1 MKFIYT
7 CTCNT
12 NFERENRL
20 KRFAVYFYCF
30 SDNCCRVTA
39 GGNGSDPHLYESSR
53 SVIPS
58 TNDGSISERIP
69 TSNKI
74 CSLIPYL
81 KHCGYLV
88 WSMLGRMLTHCK
100 RIVTRTPQLRQTIA
114 VTRRQAVHQLNFAG
128 SQTLPSLN
136 SVIHYYTLHY

>member
-1 MKFIYT
+1 MKIFIHAHAT
-7 CTCNT
+7 LTSKGRIDSKGLLST
-12 NFERENRL
+12 SIASVITAAERLLEEWER
-20 KRFAVYFYCF
+20 
-30 SDNCCRVTA
+30 ST
-39 GGNGSDPHLYESSR
+39 SESSR

-74 CSLIPYL
+74 CSLISYL
-81 KHCGYLV
+81 KHCGDLV
-88 WSMLGRMLTHCK
+88 WCMLGRMLTLCK
-100 RIVTRTPQLRQTIA
+100 RIVTRTLWLRQTIV